1 VQEFQFGM
9 NWSDYSRFVGDIFG
23 APLAIEGLLAFFLE
37 STFLGLWIF
46 GWDRLSPRLHC
57 ACMWLVHLGTLFSAY
72 FILAANSWMQNP
84 VGYSFNPDT
93 GRAEMDDFAAVLF
106 NKVQLVTFPHVVM
119 AAYMTGAAFVAG
131 VSLWLLVK
139 RARDDADRDLYRT
152 AARTAAGVVLVA
164 GLGVAVSGD
173 FQGKIMT
180 DVQPMKM
187 AAAEALYDTEQPAS
201 FSILTIGTLDGSEE
215 KFSIKVP
222 RLLSWL
228 ATGTWDGEVQG
239 INQLREQYEETYGQ
253 DPGAAYYSPSGYV
266 PVIWL
271 TYWTFRLM
279 IGLGVAGAVVG
290 AWILWATRRRRMP
303 GTWVVRAAIVL
314 PLLPLFANSSGW
326 IFTEAGRQPWV
337 VFGLMTTAN
346 GVSPSVSWQ
355 LVLTSMVGLT
365 LLYGALAFVEVRL
378 LLTYIKKGAKPIDP
392 DDVDSLPSGP
402 TSDDAPLAHAY

>member
-1 VQEFQFGM
+1 
-9 NWSDYSRFVGDIFG
+9 
-23 APLAIEGLLAFFLE
+23 
-37 STFLGLWIF
+37 
-46 GWDRLSPRLHC
+46 
-57 ACMWLVHLGTLFSAY
+57 
-72 FILAANSWMQNP
+72 
-84 VGYSFNPDT
+84 
-93 GRAEMDDFAAVLF
+93 
-106 NKVQLVTFPHVVM
+106 
-119 AAYMTGAAFVAG
+119 MTGAAFVAG

-314 PLLPLFANSSGW
+314 PLLPLFANSAGW